1 MSPLHGSPVSILLE
15 RIEEPCKEDTWP
27 LVNMSSEYRGTQRK
41 AGMYHVIQ
49 VHDSREGDMF
59 ALTSSRQFDAL
70 GTWPQ
75 TPHADLTPRFQSHG
89 G

>member
-1 MSPLHGSPVSILLE
+1 MFPLHVSHVSILLE
-15 RIEEPCKEDTWP
+15 RIEEPCKEDMWP
-27 LVNMSSEYRGTQRK
+27 LVNMSAEYGGTQRR

-59 ALTSSRQFDAL
+59 APTSSRQFDAL

-75 TPHADLTPRFQSHG
+75 TPHADLPPRFQSYG